1 MGEVVEPINVLYGC
15 GRVGVKVSLYL
26 KLIDYIDNT
35 NDKYMDNLFKVHFSN
50 LQKFTLYS
58 LQVPV
63 FSFSRLQGADVLLGV
78 EMASTGEVAC
88 FGENRYEAYL
98 KAIIST
104 GFKIPKKNILLS
116 IGSFKVRFNWPIV

>member
-35 NDKYMDNLFKVHFSN
+35 NDKYMDNLFKVHFF
-50 LQKFTLYS
+50 QFTKITLYS

-63 FSFSRLQGADVLLGV
+63 FSSHGYKERMCCSVWRWLVQEKWLALGRTD
-78 EMASTGEVAC
+78 MKRT
-88 FGENRYEAYL
+88 
-98 KAIIST
+98 
-104 GFKIPKKNILLS
+104 
-116 IGSFKVRFNWPIV
+116 